1 MDDDVTS
8 AIAAE
13 VLAYLDAHPDA
24 ADTAGGILRWWLS
37 ARHADACDA
46 EVEQA
51 LERLVAC
58 DAVVRQR
65 MADGRTLYARG
76 TQSRDGPGH

>member
-1 MDDDVTS
+1 MDDDAIS

-13 VLAYLDAHPDA
+13 VLAYLEAHPEA
-24 ADTAGGILRWWLS
+24 ADTADGILRWWLS
-37 ARHADACDA
+37 AQHADASDA
-46 EVEQA
+46 DVERA

-58 DAVVRQR
+58 DAVVRQP

-76 TQSRDGPGH
+76 TRPRHGHGH